1 MAGPSSSL
9 EQWQWSDAR
18 PTNWSP
24 QVRMDDKWV
33 VVTFYT
39 YCGKWKESIIRHQ
52 DTYRRGN
59 YRARIKQDRIGQGPG
74 GFAL

>member
-1 MAGPSSSL
+1 MHDETQNKVLSCGKVDQVHL
-9 EQWQWSDAR
+9 DA
-18 PTNWSP
+18 
-24 QVRMDDKWV
+24 KWV

-59 YRARIKQDRIGQGPG
+59 YRARIARDRIGQGPG